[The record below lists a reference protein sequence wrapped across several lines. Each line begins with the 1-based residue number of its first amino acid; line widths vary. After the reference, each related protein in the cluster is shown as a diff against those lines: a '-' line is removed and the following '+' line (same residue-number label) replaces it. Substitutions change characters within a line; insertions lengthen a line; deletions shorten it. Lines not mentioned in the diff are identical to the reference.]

1 MNRTHRISQRTEV
14 SYYANSTRKKRL
26 PAAHEESSQ
35 SSKTPKEGTPSA
47 TGLGIL
53 LNATRDEDREERQVR
68 ALEFIAHFLD
78 RIELQLERV
87 ADAIELAMLED

>member
-1 MNRTHRISQRTEV
+1 MLTKRAKKGSKRPAKKTRNVAQRP
-14 SYYANSTRKKRL
+14 KKEL
-26 PAAHEESSQ
+26 PPRQ
-35 SSKTPKEGTPSA
+35 SWVFVGAPT
-47 TGLGIL
+47 
-53 LNATRDEDREERQVR
+53 NEDREERQVR

>member
-1 MNRTHRISQRTEV
+1 MRTQP
-14 SYYANSTRKKRL
+14 AKKGSRL
-26 PAAHEESSQ
+26 PTKKARKA
-35 SSKTPKEGTPSA
+35 PKRPKKELPPRQA
-47 TGLGIL
+47 WVFVD
-53 LNATRDEDREERQVR
+53 ATRDEDREERQVR